1 MLNPNYSTE
10 KVEENATYGKFIISP
25 LPKSFGHTFG
35 FALRRTLLSSLE
47 GAAITQVK
55 IEGVPHLFTPISGV
69 KESALELILNLK
81 TVKFALP
88 VNGQARVYLEKKGPG
103 KIYSKDLEGEVKP
116 IDENIY
122 LSEITAEK
130 GKLSLEAIVER
141 GVGFLPAE
149 QQEKKEF
156 GFIPIDATFSPIVKV
171 NYKVEEARVGTKTNF
186 ERLILEVWTNGGI
199 TPSDALK
206 QAAKI
211 LSIHFDYLLSGK
223 DAPKPKV
230 DLITQQ
236 AQEKENSR
244 FAEIIIDELNLPSR
258 VINALLREKIETVA
272 DLMKVGKSKLVVMKG
287 LGKKSIELIE
297 EELKKLGV
305 SLKEE

>member
-1 MLNPNYSTE
+1 MLTPNYSTE
-10 KVEENATYGKFIISP
+10 KVEENATYGKFVLSP

-55 IEGVPHLFTPISGV
+55 IEGVPHLFMPIAGI

-81 TVKFALP
+81 TIKFELP
-88 VNGQARVYLEKKGPG
+88 ANGQARVYLEKKGSG
-103 KIYSKDLEGEVKP
+103 KIYSKDLKGEVKP

-122 LSEITAEK
+122 LAEITAEK
-130 GKLSLEAIVER
+130 GKLFLEAIVEK
-141 GVGFLPAE
+141 GIGFLPSE

-156 GFIPIDATFSPIVKV
+156 GFIAIDAAFSPIVKV

-186 ERLILEVWTNGGI
+186 ERLILEIWTNGGI
-199 TPSDALK
+199 TPSNALR
-206 QAAKI
+206 QAAQI
-211 LSIHFDYLLSGK
+211 ISTHFDHLLSGK
-223 DAPKPKV
+223 DSPKPKV
-230 DLITQQ
+230 DSTALQSQ
-236 AQEKENSR
+236 NKENNR
-244 FAEIIIDELNLPSR
+244 FLEIIIDELNLPSR

-272 DLMKVGKSKLVVMKG
+272 DLMKVGKSKLTTMKG

>member
-1 MLNPNYSTE
+1 MLTPNYSTE
-10 KVEENATYGKFIISP
+10 KVEENATYGKFILAP
-25 LPKSFGHTFG
+25 LPRSFGHTFG

-55 IEGVPHLFTPISGV
+55 IEGVPHLFTPITGV
-69 KESALELILNLK
+69 KESALELVLNLK
-81 TVKFALP
+81 TVKFNLP
-88 VNGQARVYLEKKGPG
+88 VNDKVRVYLEKKGPG

-122 LSEITAEK
+122 LGEITAEK

-141 GVGFLPAE
+141 GVGFLPSE

-156 GFIPIDATFSPIVKV
+156 GFIAIDATFSPIVKV

-186 ERLILEVWTNGGI
+186 ERLILEIWTNGGV
-199 TPSDALK
+199 TPADALK

-211 LSIHFDYLLSGK
+211 ISTHFDHLLSGK
-223 DAPKPKV
+223 DDPKPKV
-230 DLITQQ
+230 DFEAQQ
-236 AQEKENSR
+236 TQEKETSR
-244 FAEIIIDELNLPSR
+244 FSEIIIDELNLPSR

-272 DLMKVGKSKLVVMKG
+272 DLMKLGKSKLTTMKG

-297 EELKKLGV
+297 EELKKLRV
-305 SLKEE
+305 SLKE